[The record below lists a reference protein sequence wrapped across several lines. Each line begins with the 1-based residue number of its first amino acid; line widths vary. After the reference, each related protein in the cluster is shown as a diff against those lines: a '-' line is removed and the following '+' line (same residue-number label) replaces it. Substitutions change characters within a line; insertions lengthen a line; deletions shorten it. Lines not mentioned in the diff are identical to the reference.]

1 MKTVIISDVHGCSGA
16 LRTLLAKIFPDPKE
30 DRLIML
36 GDLFD
41 RGPDSWGVFQMV
53 KELAD
58 AYGDRFVLLRGNHED
73 YLMQPKLTFQ
83 QRLVWER
90 VGRGATARSFKQHG
104 EKMEDTLP
112 WLKDHVVF
120 YYRGESSEPSGSA
133 DSRAAD
139 GSVADGSAADGRAA
153 DGRAADGAGEGA
165 GAGQAGGGGR
175 TFQCVHAGLMI
186 DPIEA
191 NDYYTMIHDH
201 YVVEKNRYRGPLTIV
216 GHIALEKPAWFAG
229 DGKTVVKLE
238 EEKWYDLP
246 EKGIICIDAGCGK
259 GGRLVGMVIEGGK
272 YMLHGVNDL

>member
-41 RGPDSWGVFQMV
+41 RGPDSWGVFRMV

-112 WLKDHVVF
+112 WLKDHVMF
-120 YYRGESSEPSGSA
+120 YYRGESGGPSSSEGGDDGEAADSA
-133 DSRAAD
+133 DGDASGDA
-139 GSVADGSAADGRAA
+139 G
-153 DGRAADGAGEGA
+153 DGAKKAASGA
-165 GAGQAGGGGR
+165 SSSAVR

-272 YMLHGVNDL
+272 YMLHGVSDL